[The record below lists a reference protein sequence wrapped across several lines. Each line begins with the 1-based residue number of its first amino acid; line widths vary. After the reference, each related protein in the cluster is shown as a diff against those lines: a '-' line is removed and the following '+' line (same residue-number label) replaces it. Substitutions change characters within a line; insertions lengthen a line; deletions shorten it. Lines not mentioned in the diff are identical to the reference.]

1 MGWWVYFWIIA
12 SALVLL
18 GQVLRSVLENS
29 LGQWPGPGPE
39 LENLFFTNLTL
50 CYFLS
55 FFFDHTVW
63 DDNSNNII
71 KLIVDCEYEMTIT
84 LWDWHFWYKMRMSFD
99 MRWQWHY
106 ETDSCLLIW
115 NDNDIMRLTV
125 VFWYEMTK
133 KIWDLQ
139 LTINVRWLW
148 HYETDN
154 LLLIWNDNDI
164 VRLTVDYWYKM
175 TLMRLTVDCW
185 YKMTFTLWDWE
196 LTIDICKMTVT
207 LWQWQLIIDIRWQ
220 WHYETD
226 SWLSI

>member
-1 MGWWVYFWIIA
+1 MNFEFCLGVL
-12 SALVLL
+12 SGSLVWESCL
-18 GQVLRSVLENS
+18 GVLSR
-29 LGQWPGPGPE
+29 
-39 LENLFFTNLTL
+39 
-50 CYFLS
+50 
-55 FFFDHTVW
+55 
-63 DDNSNNII
+63 
-71 KLIVDCEYEMTIT
+71 
-84 LWDWHFWYKMRMSFD
+84 
-99 MRWQWHY
+99 RWQWHY
-106 ETDSCLLIW
+106 ETDRWLLIW

-185 YKMTFTLWDWE
+185 YKMTFTIWDWE
-196 LTIDICKMTVT
+196 LTIDWYKMTVT